1 MKPYFFINCFQ
12 KNKETSELYSD
23 DFSVTNTAYFI
34 FLSESKRGN
43 KILLRFY
50 DEFMKELP
58 EIFIYEFEKDD
69 MPEKIYIPFYISKRS
84 KRKYLFH
91 YDIFDIRLKEKYF
104 SGKFV
109 IVSEMYDG
117 HMDIGFICSSDL
129 NPDLNIIIDYHNHLF
144 PDSRTYPRNNTS
156 FTQIFSEKKEH
167 FSSNGSMSPKSRCGS
182 LGDLPSVALFPNGKQ
197 DLPSVALFPNGKQD
211 PRVSQRSSEFNV
223 HDSGSE
229 KNSES
234 RYSSVFNTQT
244 GFDSGS
250 DIEVDSDSESQQIS
264 YQNINGKQGDNGGN
278 NIHGSKK
285 KKSHRVNAFSVVW
298 NRLNY
303 YNFDILYHCGNYS
316 LIRNLYEVY
325 KKNMLVTE
333 LFKIFR
339 TEIIKYYSNKEVSI
353 ILRSNWNINMFN
365 ETDLY
370 MDKNNEQ
377 DFLMQKEF
385 IYYLKIMYERYF
397 SIPERNYRH
406 SFNSTKKIGGLNII
420 SLDSQLSFFYEDN
433 YFTEK
438 LRVFLERS
446 LQENMSNLI
455 ILNRPLRYLAHRD
468 VYAEK
473 MLKYILE
480 LSRKYKINIVSS
492 HKNGYSY
499 TQTHHYKDIYL
510 DEYICSGFNNI
521 DVPESFLKKVKLKF
535 MFYCMIKKDR
545 MKAIYN
551 SEHIKTDNIK
561 NLRLN
566 QGICMLLNNFVV
578 SSFLSN

>member
-12 KNKETSELYSD
+12 KSKETSELYSD

-117 HMDIGFICSSDL
+117 HMDMGFICSSDL

-144 PDSRTYPRNNTS
+144 PDSKKNEMAGQSSNSTS
-156 FTQIFSEKKEH
+156 FAQIFSEKKEH
-167 FSSNGSMSPKSRCGS
+167 LSMSPKSRCS
-182 LGDLPSVALFPNGKQ
+182 
-197 DLPSVALFPNGKQD
+197 
-211 PRVSQRSSEFNV
+211 
-223 HDSGSE
+223 SE

-234 RYSSVFNTQT
+234 RYSSVFNTQS

-250 DIEVDSDSESQQIS
+250 DIDVDSDSESQQIS
-264 YQNINGKQGDNGGN
+264 YQNMNDNQGDTGGKSIHGN
-278 NIHGSKK
+278 NKK
-285 KKSHRVNAFSVVW
+285 KNQRVNAFTVVW

-325 KKNMLVTE
+325 KKNMIVTE

-339 TEIIKYYSNKEVSI
+339 TEIIKYYSNKAVSI

-365 ETDLY
+365 ETDLFI
-370 MDKNNEQ
+370 DKSNEQ
-377 DFLMQKEF
+377 DFMNQKEF

-438 LRVFLERS
+438 LRVFLDRS

-468 VYAEK
+468 VHAEK

-521 DVPESFLKKVKLKF
+521 DVPESFLKKLKLKF

-545 MKAIYN
+545 MKARYN
-551 SEHIKTDNIK
+551 REHIKTDNIK

>member
-12 KNKETSELYSD
+12 KNKDGGELYSD

-84 KRKYLFH
+84 KKKYKFY

-117 HMDIGFICSSDL
+117 HLDIGFICSSDL
-129 NPDLNIIIDYHNHLF
+129 NPNLNIIIDYHNHLSQVCKNS
-144 PDSRTYPRNNTS
+144 DVSGQHSSNTS
-156 FTQIFSEKKEH
+156 PNAHGTSEENHRFRLFGEKKQL
-167 FSSNGSMSPKSRCGS
+167 FSRNPLMSPQSRYDSIGDNENTFSAYEKSIHEATGCG
-182 LGDLPSVALFPNGKQ
+182 
-197 DLPSVALFPNGKQD
+197 
-211 PRVSQRSSEFNV
+211 
-223 HDSGSE
+223 

-234 RYSSVFNTQT
+234 RYSNAYNTRC

-250 DIEVDSDSESQQIS
+250 DIEVDSDSESQESFDQKHNNHQSAQSDKVRADRGVES
-264 YQNINGKQGDNGGN
+264 YHRGN
-278 NIHGSKK
+278 RKK
-285 KKSHRVNAFSVVW
+285 NSRVNAFSVVW

-325 KKNMLVTE
+325 KKNMSVTE
-333 LFKIFR
+333 LFRIFR
-339 TEIIKYYSNKEVSI
+339 TEITKYYSNQVVSI

-365 ETDLY
+365 ETDFYL
-370 MDKNNEQ
+370 DKSKDK
-377 DFLMQKEF
+377 DFMIQKEF
-385 IYYLKIMYERYF
+385 IYYLKIMYDRYF
-397 SIPERNYRH
+397 SIPERSYKHN
-406 SFNSTKKIGGLNII
+406 FNSTKKIGGLNII
-420 SLDSQLSFFYEDN
+420 SLDSQLSFFYEDD

-438 LRVFLERS
+438 LRVYLDKS
-446 LQENMSNLI
+446 LQENTSNLI
-455 ILNRPLRYLAHRD
+455 ILNRPLRYLSFRD
-468 VYAEK
+468 PSAER

-480 LSRKYKINIVSS
+480 MSTKYKIHVVSS

-499 TQTHHYKDIYL
+499 TQTHYYKDTYL
-510 DEYICSGFNNI
+510 DEYVCSGFNNI
-521 DVPESFLKKVKLKF
+521 DIPETFIKKVKLKF

-545 MKAIYN
+545 MKARIH

-578 SSFLSN
+578 SSFLSD